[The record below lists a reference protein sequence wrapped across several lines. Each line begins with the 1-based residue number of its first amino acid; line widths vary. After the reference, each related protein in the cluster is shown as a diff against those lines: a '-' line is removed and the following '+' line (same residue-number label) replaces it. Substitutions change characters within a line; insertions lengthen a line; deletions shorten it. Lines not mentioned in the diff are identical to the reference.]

1 MPEANNPEANN
12 PDARELDT
20 WSPFEQQLREIPS
33 STGPSAQRRDRLM
46 YDSGFTAACAQLEVQ
61 LQTQKHQSRRSLSQ
75 WKFLSLA
82 MSVLL
87 VASVG
92 LHVFSGPAR
101 PSSHAVMIAI
111 SDTPSGRKT
120 ESSPPQIWPGM
131 AAEVAQGKPNSDD
144 SYRVTSVRS
153 RWTDHEPAPQPMPA
167 SQNAPPVRSIEP
179 PLRAT
184 DYRRLFERT

>member
-1 MPEANNPEANN
+1 MPDANTPDANNSA
-12 PDARELDT
+12 ARELDK
-20 WSPFEQQLREIPS
+20 WSPFEQQLSEVPS

-46 YDSGFTAACAQLEVQ
+46 YDSGFAAALAQLEVQ

-82 MSVLL
+82 MSVLF
-87 VASVG
+87 VTSVG
-92 LHVFSGPAR
+92 LQVFSGPAR
-101 PSSHAVMIAI
+101 PSSLAVMSTIT
-111 SDTPSGRKT
+111 DKPSAQKP

-131 AAEVAQGKPNSDD
+131 APVVADAKPCPDD
-144 SYRVTSVRS
+144 AYRVTSVRT
-153 RWTDHEPAPQPMPA
+153 RWTDDEPAPQPMPA
-167 SQNAPPVRSIEP
+167 LQNAPPVRSIEP

>member
-1 MPEANNPEANN
+1 MPEANN

-20 WSPFEQQLREIPS
+20 WSPFEQQLSEVPS

-46 YDSGFTAACAQLEVQ
+46 YDSGFAAAFAQLEVQ

-87 VASVG
+87 FASVG
-92 LHVFSGPAR
+92 LQVYNGPAG
-101 PSSHAVMIAI
+101 PSSMSVINETVDEPA
-111 SDTPSGRKT
+111 RQKT
-120 ESSPPQIWPGM
+120 EHSARAIWPGM
-131 AAEVAQGKPNSDD
+131 APKVAQGKPNSDD
-144 SYRVTSVRS
+144 SHRVTSVRS
-153 RWTDHEPAPQPMPA
+153 RWTDYEPALQPMPA
-167 SQNAPPVRSIEP
+167 LQNAPPVRSIEP

-184 DYRRLFERT
+184 DYRKLFERT

>member
-1 MPEANNPEANN
+1 MPEANN

-20 WSPFEQQLREIPS
+20 WSPFEQQLSEVPS

-46 YDSGFTAACAQLEVQ
+46 YDSGFAAAFAQLEVQ

-87 VASVG
+87 FASVG
-92 LHVFSGPAR
+92 LQVYNGPAR
-101 PSSHAVMIAI
+101 PSSLAVMSTIT
-111 SDTPSGRKT
+111 DKPSAQKP

-131 AAEVAQGKPNSDD
+131 AAEVAHGKPNSDD

-167 SQNAPPVRSIEP
+167 LQNAPPVRSIEP

-184 DYRRLFERT
+184 DYRKLFERT